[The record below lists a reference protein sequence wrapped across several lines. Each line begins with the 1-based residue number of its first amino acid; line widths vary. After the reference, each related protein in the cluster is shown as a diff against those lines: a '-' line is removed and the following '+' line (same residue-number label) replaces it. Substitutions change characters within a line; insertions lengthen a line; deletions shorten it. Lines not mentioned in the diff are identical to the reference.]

1 MRRSFVYLFMCLALL
16 AGCTPAPGPVSA
28 LPAAAGTPTL
38 APPAFP
44 VTVMPTLGP
53 APAPATGLPVAPAT
67 PAATAAALHTTDVAP
82 ATLVPSPGWQSWS
95 VYTTVLRSDAQ
106 QGLDL
111 RGLTQY
117 RIKVDLP
124 EDYKSLSGQESVYY
138 TNRTP
143 VALDSI
149 YLHLYPNLWGDD
161 MTVSNVRVDGQSAT
175 SSKLDNSALVKI
187 NLAAPL
193 APGQAV
199 ELGLDFTV
207 PIPSGKD
214 GGNYGEFAYDH
225 GVAALAHFYPT
236 VVVHGDQG
244 WHLETPAE
252 QGDVLFNEASLYD
265 VTLIAPAGLQVV
277 PTGAVL
283 QRRTAPVAHGA
294 APDSRSIWHMAGGP
308 QRDFN
313 IVASSQFQEL
323 SQQVGATTIYSHF
336 LPEHAAGGKQALDW
350 AVTAFK
356 TYEQAF
362 GPYPYRQ
369 FHVAE
374 TPTTA
379 GGIEYPGLVV
389 VASNLY
395 DSPDRRDFF
404 EAATTHEVAH
414 QWWYNVVGND
424 QVNDPWLDE
433 ALAQYATYLYYE
445 AAYGARG
452 AEGFKQ
458 SLEARWQRVNNEDKP
473 IGLPVAGYTDRE
485 YGAIVYGRG
494 PLFLLAVEDKIGRPA
509 MLKFLQEYYRQYR
522 WGIATPAGFQALLQ
536 QVSGQDL
543 SDLFS
548 TWVYPQK

>member
-1 MRRSFVYLFMCLALL
+1 MRRSSVYLFLCLALL
-16 AGCTPAPGPVSA
+16 AGCTPVSAPVSA
-28 LPAAAGTPTL
+28 LPTAAGAPILAPATL
-38 APPAFP
+38 APALSP
-44 VTVMPTLGP
+44 VTVTP
-53 APAPATGLPVAPAT
+53 ASSPASAPATGLPPALMT
-67 PAATAAALHTTDVAP
+67 PAATAAAVPATPLVP
-82 ATLVPSPGWQSWS
+82 ATLVPARDWQSWG

-117 RIKVDLP
+117 RIDVDLP
-124 EDYKSLSGQESVYY
+124 DDYKSLGGRESVYY

-143 VALDSI
+143 AALDSI
-149 YLHLYPNLWGDD
+149 YFHLYPNLWGDG
-161 MTVSNVRVDGQSAT
+161 MTVSNVRVNGQSAT
-175 SSKLDNSALVKI
+175 SSTQDKAGLLKI
-187 NLAAPL
+187 SLPAPL
-193 APGQAV
+193 ASGQAV
-199 ELGLDFTV
+199 ELGLDFRV

-236 VVVHGDQG
+236 VVVYGAQG

-265 VTLIAPAGLQVV
+265 VTLTAPAGLKVV

-283 QRRTAPVAHGA
+283 ERTS
-294 APDSRSIWHMAGGP
+294 APDGRSVWHMAGGP

-313 IVASSQFQEL
+313 LVAGSQYQEL
-323 SQQVGATTIYSHF
+323 SRQVGQTMIYSHF

-362 GPYPYRQ
+362 GPYPYRE

-433 ALAQYATYLYYE
+433 ALAQYTTYLYYE
-445 AAYGARG
+445 AAYGPRG

-473 IGLPVAGYTDRE
+473 VGLPVAGYTDAE

-494 PLFLLAVEDKIGRPA
+494 PLFLLAVEEKIGRPA
-509 MLKFLQEYYRQYR
+509 MLKFLQEYYRKYH

-536 QVSGQDL
+536 EVSGQDL
-543 SDLFS
+543 SDLFNA
-548 TWVYPQK
+548 WVYPKK